1 MQFEKDNDN
10 NQFEKTIALLFR
22 PGYDNAVSES
32 PPMQPPLRP
41 SFFFFRFCRQVKM
54 HKLLSSMFHMQK

>member
-41 SFFFFRFCRQVKM
+41 SFFFSGFAVK
-54 HKLLSSMFHMQK
+54 